1 MPRDLGCYEERH
13 RLTAHAV
20 MGLAMGVVSVGLGAW
35 WWPGLSAAGLVLAVP
50 VVTSAAGVI
59 FALPGVAAVACRM
72 VAFRADCMGV
82 TLGAV
87 PDNLTFFG
95 RRSVFVPWAEIEQII
110 LYHANPRGRGE
121 RAPVR
126 RISLR
131 RQEGAVALAPAAASG
146 TSRLIAGWR
155 LDAERLGA
163 IAAVV
168 APGVPVVGVL
178 ADGGGRD
185 AGQRA
190 AGRRQHGST
199 GPVRARSRRG

>member
-1 MPRDLGCYEERH
+1 LGCYEERH

>member
-20 MGLAMGVVSVGLGAW
+20 TGLAMGVVSVGLGVW

-59 FALPGVAAVACRM
+59 YALPGVAAVACRM

-95 RRSVFVPWAEIEQII
+95 RRPVFVPWAEIEQII
-110 LYHANPRGRGE
+110 LYYAHPRGRGG

-146 TSRLIAGWR
+146 MSRLIAGWR
-155 LDAERLGA
+155 LDAERLAGV
-163 IAAVV
+163 AAVV
-168 APGVPVVGVL
+168 APGVPVVGVSPGSSG
-178 ADGGGRD
+178 ATTGW
-185 AGQRA
+185 AGTS
-190 AGRRQHGST
+190 ST
-199 GPVRARSRRG
+199 SSER